1 MAPLRSEL
9 GGPLKER
16 PLESAGLGLRS
27 RCLRRPEILPNH
39 DARLYLNVRA
49 RAEIVWYSP
58 PLAFRISGS
67 HEPLESHHDSQG
79 LMSATPSCSKSF
91 TFRVTK
97 VGSCS
102 RAVAAT
108 SPSMMEHWIPFSCA
122 RAERA
127 TQRSPMALL
136 TGRTFASSNGSS
148 KSFSSHCSN
157 WARRLLWGRSSM
169 PRRISARVST
179 LT

>member
-58 PLAFRISGS
+58 PLAFRTSGS

-79 LMSATPSCSKSF
+79 LMSERNSELLKVLHVSCDQGGFVLKSSSSDQSVNDGALD
-91 TFRVTK
+91 TF
-97 VGSCS
+97 
-102 RAVAAT
+102 
-108 SPSMMEHWIPFSCA
+108 
-122 RAERA
+122 
-127 TQRSPMALL
+127 LL
-136 TGRTFASSNGSS
+136 RT
-148 KSFSSHCSN
+148 
-157 WARRLLWGRSSM
+157 R
-169 PRRISARVST
+169 
-179 LT
+179 